1 MTMPAALDGMP
12 VWAVV
17 TWGIVLIWAILGI
30 VIFAVA
36 ATQAKGTLDGMD
48 SVLDPRPPA
57 PEPRKGG
64 RMPQPPQQAPEQ
76 AVPGDEDP
84 GEAGDSVE
92 NDHDRG
98 AHER

>member
-30 VIFAVA
+30 VIFAIA
-36 ATQAKGTLDGMD
+36 ATHAKGTLDGMD
-48 SVLDPRPPA
+48 NLLDPRPPA
-57 PEPRKGG
+57 PQPRSGG
-64 RMPQPPQQAPEQ
+64 RIYRPPEQ

-84 GEAGDSVE
+84 GDAGDSVE

>member
-1 MTMPAALDGMP
+1 MPAALDGMP

-30 VIFAVA
+30 VIFAIA

-57 PEPRKGG
+57 QQPRGGG
-64 RMPQPPQQAPEQ
+64 RTHRPPEQ